1 MYTTVVVATDGS
13 VTAERA
19 MARAVELTRLA
30 CARLHV
36 VTVSR
41 GGRGPVAPGTQPT
54 AASTCPD
61 FQADVALESARPGSA
76 RTTSRCSSSDVLIVR
91 TA

>member
-30 CARLHV
+30 SARLHV

-41 GGRGPVAPGTQPT
+41 GGRGPVAPNPAGRGLDVPRLPGRRGPRERSGPARRGRRRGAAAPT
-54 AASTCPD
+54 C
-61 FQADVALESARPGSA
+61 
-76 RTTSRCSSSDVLIVR
+76 
-91 TA
+91 